1 MKRSTFF
8 CLLAAVFGLLALFA
22 SGCASERRYARSEGS
37 LLSLEEAYADGCLSE
52 GDLQNIAYYYHTRFG
67 ESALAGAFIP
77 APKTPPTLAEETICR
92 IKRTRSP
99 CSFRGRGLA
108 EETIC
113 RIKRTYLDEVA
124 GVPDG
129 SFDRVYIVGYF
140 GSYGG
145 CAAVGLRSDY
155 IVVDPLLYPEYTI
168 GGVSFYDYDPSAVS
182 IWRPDA
188 LEQ

>member
-1 MKRSTFF
+1 MKRSAFF
-8 CLLAAVFGLLALFA
+8 CLLAAAFGLLALFA
-22 SGCASERRYARSEGS
+22 SGCASERRYAHSEGS
-37 LLSLEEAYADGCLSE
+37 LLSLEKAYADGCLSE

-67 ESALAGAFIP
+67 ESALAGAFTP
-77 APKTPPTLAEETICR
+77 APKTPPTLAEETICH
-92 IKRTRSP
+92 
-99 CSFRGRGLA
+99 
-108 EETIC
+108 
-113 RIKRTYLDEVA
+113 IKRTYLDEVA

-155 IVVDPLLYPEYTI
+155 IAIDPLLYPEYTI